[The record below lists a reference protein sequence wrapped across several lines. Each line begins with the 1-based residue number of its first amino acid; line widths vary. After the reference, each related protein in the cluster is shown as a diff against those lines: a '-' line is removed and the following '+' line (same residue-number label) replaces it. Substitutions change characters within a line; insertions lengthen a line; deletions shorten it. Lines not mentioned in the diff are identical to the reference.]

1 MIMTSGSSIDILK
14 EITGLKF
21 GDYEKFQLPKNGERC
36 LMMIN
41 SKFGKFKV
49 NFNENK

>member
-1 MIMTSGSSIDILK
+1 MTSGSSIEVLK

-21 GDYEKFQLPKNGERC
+21 GDYEKFQLPKNHERC

-41 SKFGKFKV
+41 SKINFKA